1 MGASLYFPSGAQ
13 VSVAALQ
20 QRIRGSLGAP
30 LTGQGSILKEFF
42 YQTNIIFV
50 GLFKTILA
58 ALRACYATMKVR
70 YF

>member
-1 MGASLYFPSGAQ
+1 MGASPYSPSGAQ

-20 QRIRGSLGAP
+20 QRIRGSPGAP
-30 LTGQGSILKEFF
+30 LTGKSLF

-58 ALRACYATMKVR
+58 ALRACHAIMKVC